1 MIIASVGIGG
11 LDQAF
16 ETFVTDCA
24 ALTGVAARWK
34 GINLLSAPTP
44 YRT

>member
-1 MIIASVGIGG
+1 MAVIIASSDISG

-24 ALTGVAARWK
+24 ALAGVGA
-34 GINLLSAPTP
+34 GQ
-44 YRT
+44 